1 MDISELKQRW
11 RRRRQQREGEK
22 SKRFRFAKQQLCACI
37 TLFCTFLCRRCT
49 TTTWKCLISRFV
61 EDVNG
66 RRLFFCFPELW
77 YSLLEF
83 NSRKICQHFM
93 NWMSCNWDKRDKV
106 WSSANS
112 LFKWRFRNRR
122 RYCCLSSLLA
132 SFFFRVF
139 ARLDFFSV
147 QTIAKKKDLDQ
158 CSAILTSLLVKD
170 PYFFSFHLLPPFIFF
185 FLAALSQQ
193 RMGFLNMLGVY
204 VVMGC
209 GIVAAFITLIAEIYW
224 KKMKER
230 ETKLSCFKGTRLSLL
245 KSGQP
250 GNLL

>member
-1 MDISELKQRW
+1 MDISELKQGW

-37 TLFCTFLCRRCT
+37 TLFCTFLCRRWT

-61 EDVNG
+61 EDVNS

-83 NSRKICQHFM
+83 NARKICQHFM
-93 NWMSCNWDKRDKV
+93 NWMSCNWNKRDKV

-158 CSAILTSLLVKD
+158 CSAILTSLLVKN
-170 PYFFSFHLLPPFIFF
+170 PYFFFFPSSSSLHF
-185 FLAALSQQ
+185 FLFGSVVSTAD
-193 RMGFLNMLGVY
+193 GFSEY
-204 VVMGC
+204 VGSVRRHGLWDSC
-209 GIVAAFITLIAEIYW
+209 SFYNVDCRDLLE
-224 KKMKER
+224 ENDE
-230 ETKLSCFKGTRLSLL
+230 ETGD
-245 KSGQP
+245 
-250 GNLL
+250 

>member
-37 TLFCTFLCRRCT
+37 TLFCTILGRRWT

-61 EDVNG
+61 EDVNS

-83 NSRKICQHFM
+83 NSRKICQHLM
-93 NWMSCNWDKRDKV
+93 NLTRWNKRDKV
-106 WSSANS
+106 WSSATL

-122 RYCCLSSLLA
+122 RHCCLSSLLA

-139 ARLDFFSV
+139 AHLDFVSV
-147 QTIAKKKDLDQ
+147 QAIAKKKDL
-158 CSAILTSLLVKD
+158 
-170 PYFFSFHLLPPFIFF
+170 
-185 FLAALSQQ
+185 
-193 RMGFLNMLGVY
+193 G
-204 VVMGC
+204 
-209 GIVAAFITLIAEIYW
+209 
-224 KKMKER
+224 
-230 ETKLSCFKGTRLSLL
+230 
-245 KSGQP
+245 
-250 GNLL
+250 

>member
-22 SKRFRFAKQQLCACI
+22 SKRFRLAKQQLCACI
-37 TLFCTFLCRRCT
+37 TLFCTFLCRRWT

-61 EDVNG
+61 EDVNS

-93 NWMSCNWDKRDKV
+93 NWMSCNWNKRDKV

-122 RYCCLSSLLA
+122 RRCCVSSLLA
-132 SFFFRVF
+132 SFFFAFLLTLTSSRSKQLQKKKGPWPISSH
-139 ARLDFFSV
+139 LDF
-147 QTIAKKKDLDQ
+147 T
-158 CSAILTSLLVKD
+158 
-170 PYFFSFHLLPPFIFF
+170 
-185 FLAALSQQ
+185 
-193 RMGFLNMLGVY
+193 LG
-204 VVMGC
+204 
-209 GIVAAFITLIAEIYW
+209 
-224 KKMKER
+224 
-230 ETKLSCFKGTRLSLL
+230 
-245 KSGQP
+245 
-250 GNLL
+250 